1 MFKFFKRKKYSA
13 NVRVEIK
20 HCTSVVLD
28 NKNCALVASSKT
40 GPKFKT
46 VTFGDVKKPYW
57 FQFWKKKEYQELMK
71 IELEKMKEFMGPP
84 SDVIEL
90 LKKATKGEDL

>member
-1 MFKFFKRKKYSA
+1 MLRFFKRKKYSA

-20 HCTSVVLD
+20 HCASVIPND
-28 NKNCALVASSKT
+28 KDCALVVPSEK
-40 GPKFKT
+40 GPEFKT
-46 VTFGDVKKPYW
+46 VTFGNVKKPFW

-90 LKKATKGEDL
+90 LKKATKGEGL